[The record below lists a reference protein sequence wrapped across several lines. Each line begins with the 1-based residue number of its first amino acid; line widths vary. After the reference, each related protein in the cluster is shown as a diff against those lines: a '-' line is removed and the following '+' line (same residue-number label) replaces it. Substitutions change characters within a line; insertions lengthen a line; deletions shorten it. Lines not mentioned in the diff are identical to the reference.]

1 MNLSSHASDLSV
13 SAIKVQIQANRSLL
27 IDSPIITPYNY
38 YDTWDGVLIKMFGG
52 PSKSARDKAGGHC
65 DEGQWLFV
73 NVLSENMYTPLLAHD
88 ITLILVL
95 YS

>member
-1 MNLSSHASDLSV
+1 
-13 SAIKVQIQANRSLL
+13 
-27 IDSPIITPYNY
+27 
-38 YDTWDGVLIKMFGG
+38 MFGG